1 MSGEEIFDFCCFIY
15 FLCFFC
21 KCHSQCLKNLETWQF
36 KCYFSFIYI
45 FCSFLVLFRY
55 VWMANKYTRKLLRF
69 ICMYMDVYLTIS
81 LFMLVCIIKKIFN
94 SLHQNDNNPHHF
106 ILSAIDTTPNMH
118 QRAFFVSLD
127 VGMCLTLKPL
137 PVYLQDFFHVSLI
150 TCQMSVGW
158 GGVNDIVSGTR
169 LQY

>member
-1 MSGEEIFDFCCFIY
+1 MSGEVIFDFCCFIY

-45 FCSFLVLFRY
+45 FCSSLVLFRY

-94 SLHQNDNNPHHF
+94 SLHQNDNNPHYF

-118 QRAFFVSLD
+118 QKGVFCVIRCRYVFDFKTPTNLLTGLFSCFLDNMSNVSWLR
-127 VGMCLTLKPL
+127 GC
-137 PVYLQDFFHVSLI
+137 
-150 TCQMSVGW
+150 
-158 GGVNDIVSGTR
+158 
-169 LQY
+169 